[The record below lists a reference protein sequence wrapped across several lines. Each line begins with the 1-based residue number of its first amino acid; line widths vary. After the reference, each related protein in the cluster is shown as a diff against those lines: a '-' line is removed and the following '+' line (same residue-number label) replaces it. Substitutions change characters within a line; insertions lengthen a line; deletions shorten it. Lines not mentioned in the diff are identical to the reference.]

1 MDISLVGSYS
11 SFPVDDFA
19 NPTLILVCVFLGNDS
34 FARNEIETQLKFIK
48 MWGVRR
54 KSETVWLMRATAIN
68 YCSYCSAKPARS
80 VICQETLS
88 TCNVLL
94 ARSSDTLWFVFV
106 FLQTHAMI
114 RLIFEVSKCC
124 LITKFWVFCNC
135 QVWLPLIPFI
145 SCPALKCSVRWLELT
160 PSEHSETSWPNQICV
175 EICNITR
182 KNSTNYA
189 TSRERPS
196 QKKVLFKWILG
207 DDFIFCILPFVFSI

>member
-1 MDISLVGSYS
+1 
-11 SFPVDDFA
+11 
-19 NPTLILVCVFLGNDS
+19 
-34 FARNEIETQLKFIK
+34 

-54 KSETVWLMRATAIN
+54 TSETVWLMRATAIN

-88 TCNVLL
+88 TCNVPL
-94 ARSSDTLWFVFV
+94 ARSSDTLLICPCLFSNTCHY
-106 FLQTHAMI
+106 QTYI
-114 RLIFEVSKCC
+114 WGLKCC

-145 SCPALKCSVRWLELT
+145 TCPALKCSVLWLELT
-160 PSEHSETSWPNQICV
+160 PSEHSETSWTNQICV

-207 DDFIFCILPFVFSI
+207 LDFIFCILPFVFSI